1 MLESGRNSEESILDT
16 SQIPVY
22 VVLCESCLVNSLSNQ
37 FKKKKKDSEKFFIPT
52 NVSSV
57 IIILKTSDN
66 VRTATGNRT
75 IVN

>member
-22 VVLCESCLVNSLSNQ
+22 VVPCESSLVNSLSNQ
-37 FKKKKKDSEKFFIPT
+37 FKKKKDSEKFFIPT

>member
-16 SQIPVY
+16 SQISVY
-22 VVLCESCLVNSLSNQ
+22 VVSCESSLVNSLSNQ
-37 FKKKKKDSEKFFIPT
+37 FKKKDSEKFFIPT